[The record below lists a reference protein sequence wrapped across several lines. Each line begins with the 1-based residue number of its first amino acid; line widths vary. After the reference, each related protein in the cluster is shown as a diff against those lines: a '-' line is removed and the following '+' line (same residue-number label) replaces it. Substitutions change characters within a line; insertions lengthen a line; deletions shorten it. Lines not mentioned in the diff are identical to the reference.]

1 MLKSISAEKLFK
13 LPDMMLVSGNIL
25 HKDEVAK
32 ALKSS
37 EAAMKQ
43 FSETLHNNL

>member
-1 MLKSISAEKLFK
+1 MLNKINVEKLFK
-13 LPDMMLVSGNIL
+13 LPNMMLVSGNIL

-37 EAAMKQ
+37 DDAMKHLK
-43 FSETLHNNL
+43 ETVYNNL